1 MNDMTDMKGHAFIS
15 YVHSDVDHVNRLDRV
30 LRAAGIPVWR
40 DTVNLWPGENWRLKI
55 REAITRDALAF
66 IACFSQ
72 MSVARTRTYQNEE
85 LTLAVEQLRQRRPQ
99 DAWLI
104 PVRFDDCDIPD
115 WDIGAGRT
123 LASLHCADLFGEHFD
138 TEATRVVLA
147 IQRILGIASSATGS
161 PVNSPSHQN
170 HRQQADPDIRLSP
183 QDRQDLLQE
192 LAVVYRGEART
203 DLLLDRIG
211 FPRQYRPSLPSGSS
225 IHLWSEIF
233 GEFDRGVIRNPY
245 RQLLN
250 AARDEYQANHAF
262 ASLGERYLG

>member
-1 MNDMTDMKGHAFIS
+1 MTELIGHAFIS
-15 YVHSDVDHVNRLDRV
+15 YVHSDVDHVDRLDQV

-40 DTVNLWPGENWRLKI
+40 DTVNLWPGEDWRLKI
-55 REAITRDALAF
+55 REAITKDALAF
-66 IACFSQ
+66 IACFSR

-104 PVRFDDCDIPD
+104 PVRFDDCDVPD

-123 LASLHCADLFGEHFD
+123 LASLHCADLFGGHFD
-138 TEATRVVLA
+138 REVTRVVLA
-147 IQRILGIASSATGS
+147 IQRILGAIGSSSNPLA
-161 PVNSPSHQN
+161 PPSHN
-170 HRQQADPDIRLSP
+170 HKKEPDIHLSP
-183 QDRQDLLQE
+183 RDRQSLLEE
-192 LAVVYRGEART
+192 LAVVYQGGART

-225 IHLWSEIF
+225 IHLWHEIF
-233 GEFDRGVIRNPY
+233 GELDRGVMHNPF
-245 RQLLN
+245 RLLLT
-250 AARDEYQANHAF
+250 AARDEYQWNHAF

>member
-1 MNDMTDMKGHAFIS
+1 MTELIRYAGHAFIS
-15 YVHSDVDHVNRLDRV
+15 YVHSDVDHVNRLDQV
-30 LRAAGIPVWR
+30 LKAAGIPVWR
-40 DTVNLWPGENWRLKI
+40 DTVNLWPGEDWRLKI
-55 REAITRDALAF
+55 REAITKDALAF
-66 IACFSQ
+66 IACFSR

-115 WDIGAGRT
+115 WNIGAGRT
-123 LASLHCADLFGEHFD
+123 LASLQCADLFGGHFN

-147 IQRILGIASSATGS
+147 IQRILGTTNSAIGS
-161 PVNSPSHQN
+161 PGNSLSRQN
-170 HRQQADPDIRLSP
+170 HKQQTDSDIRLSP
-183 QDRQDLLQE
+183 QDRQSLLQE
-192 LAVVYRGEART
+192 LALVYRGEART

-233 GEFDRGVIRNPY
+233 SEFDRGVIRNPY